1 MTKGKETK
9 VGDGTKKTVQAVI
22 AIWYEE
28 TPQAEKT
35 NESEDEEGFGLV
47 GGYSSDRGHS
57 RHSLAWQH
65 GTLRDK
71 TMGVGEKGDSERE
84 EDEEHNGYNPPLF
97 EVRKTVSS
105 G

>member
-1 MTKGKETK
+1 MVEGVDCREQWDRVTCPTIQMKYITIRCSLNNK
-9 VGDGTKKTVQAVI
+9 V
-22 AIWYEE
+22 
-28 TPQAEKT
+28 
-35 NESEDEEGFGLV
+35 
-47 GGYSSDRGHS
+47 
-57 RHSLAWQH
+57 AWQH